1 MSIRELIIK
10 AHEKNLLRYPPEN
23 LMERLEKDVLV
34 QLDLRRTFGSGV
46 EFGYHAGED
55 RIKDA
60 FQTIDGTQISTN
72 DFIVELAQAVGE
84 DPLDYIINMEEQ
96 PCQHYAPKKKPINAT
111 DATARLNRLEE
122 AIARKLCV
130 DEHEVEADVSDNGEE
145 HWVLPVYATWDGRYA
160 LCDLESGASFEDQ
173 VLFMVD
179 QLLEG
184 AKEHRWL
191 VTEITEV
198 KARTQDE
205 AIENAVHC
213 IGSNEVIS
221 QDAELLE
228 ETEEWPVHVVVLQ
241 FARRPDTDDPINWD
255 WSDLEDTL
263 NPLVRDVEWV
273 TGGVIGTREYNV

>member
-10 AHEKNLLRYPPEN
+10 AYEKNLLRYPPKS
-23 LMERLEKDVLV
+23 LLERLERDAPV

-46 EFGYHAGED
+46 EFVYHAGED
-55 RIKDA
+55 RITDA
-60 FQTIDGTQISTN
+60 FQTIDGTELDIN
-72 DFIVELAQAVGE
+72 DFITELAEVVGE
-84 DPLDYIINMEEQ
+84 DPLDYIISMDEQ
-96 PCQHYAPKKKPINAT
+96 PCQHYKPKNTSTVDP
-111 DATARLNRLEE
+111 RLNRLEE

-130 DEHEVEADVSDNGEE
+130 DEHEVEVDVSDNGEE
-145 HWVLPVYATWDGRYA
+145 HWVLPVYATWEGRYA

-173 VLFMVD
+173 ALFMVD

-184 AKEHRWL
+184 VEERRWL
-191 VTEITEV
+191 VTEVTEV

-255 WSDLEDTL
+255 WSDLEETL
-263 NPLVRDVEWV
+263 DPLVRDVEWV
-273 TGGVIGTREYNV
+273 TGGVVGSREYNV